1 MRVEPSHAMHRLALL
16 LALTSCA
23 TASGSIGGVRR
34 GGGGTASLVN
44 GDRGTDVI
52 DCETAACGGTGN
64 PMELSIGIAAVV
76 GVVLVGLWKQ
86 R

>member
-1 MRVEPSHAMHRLALL
+1 MPVEPSLAMHRLALL

-23 TASGSIGGVRR
+23 TASGSIGGVSR
-34 GGGGTASLVN
+34 GGGTASLVN
-44 GDRGTDVI
+44 GDRGSDVI